1 MGIREAVL
9 SDARAIAEI
18 HVRAWQAA
26 YRGQLPDAYLDG
38 LSVEERLEQHE
49 WTIRNPRETW
59 RLWVSEDGDRL
70 AGFAVTGPS
79 EDADA
84 DERTGEVY
92 AIYLEP
98 DRVGTGVGRE
108 LFGHAVEDLRARGFR
123 SVTLWV
129 LETNERAR
137 RFYEVAGWTTDGTTA
152 SERIDCAMLPT
163 VRYRADLT

>member
-1 MGIREAVL
+1 MRIREAVP

-18 HVRAWQAA
+18 HVRAWQSA
-26 YRGQLPDAYLDG
+26 YRGQLPDLYLDR
-38 LSVEERLEQHE
+38 LSVDDRLEQHE

-59 RLWVSEDGDRL
+59 RLWVTEGGGRL
-70 AGFAVTGPS
+70 VGFAVTGPS

-84 DERTGEVY
+84 DDRTGEVY

-98 DRVGTGVGRE
+98 DRVGTGIGRE
-108 LFGHAVEDLRARGFR
+108 LFGHAVGDLCARGFR

-137 RFYEVAGWTTDGTTA
+137 RFYEVAGWETDGTTA

-163 VRYRADLT
+163 VRYRAALD